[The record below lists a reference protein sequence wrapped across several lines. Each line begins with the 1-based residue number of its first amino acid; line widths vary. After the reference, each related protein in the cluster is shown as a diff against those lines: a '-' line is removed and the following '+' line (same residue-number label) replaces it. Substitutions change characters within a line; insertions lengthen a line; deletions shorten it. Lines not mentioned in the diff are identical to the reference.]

1 MLLFS
6 EYFWFSILFLL
17 FLMIISFIFLWL
29 NNRKEFIKPFGIYNS
44 FLILLIVLSKF
55 CGQIIYYNFRDLEI
69 IFIFDIE
76 LILAILLFSILYFI
90 IQKNHHSEY
99 IIYIH
104 SLIILLTFHIIFS
117 GVVGHLLVG
126 SIIISLIGILVFVI
140 IIPYD
145 IEYKLIA
152 TAGVFALIIYISILM
167 GELFLAISMLGLI
180 SLTISVGSESFRTR
194 LVSIYQTSIL
204 STKKI
209 INKIF
214 KPFHKSSSDKSSIH
228 KKVSEETTHKKKR
241 ILFWQSRVKIIQ
253 GTLEQKHKKQ
263 DSIKENNK
271 TWLQDF
277 FSNKSRYGLKL
288 VSQRDF
294 AWTFLMKA
302 RTEAKARVQGEA
314 LLTRLLSIFPGT
326 DGNLDIIPITKR
338 KVYKDNRFWEIKLPK
353 PPYRENFTIIKDFIS
368 LFHRNTQKLKLYVI
382 WKKAPA
388 RKIIKIREKVRQMK
402 YKDEEEKKEFLK
414 KWEEELYK
422 IRIFVN
428 YYVVEQDPS
437 LKELELQRIE
447 GRLKSLTMSGRNLK
461 KAARI
466 KRVSS
471 GTLGNI
477 LRLNLFSGSYVT
489 PLCVDFDIPEFTPLV
504 KPFKIENENIKY
516 IPKNIDDPNYII
528 IGRHVNEGRRTE
540 HRMVIQKKS
549 FSQSVLIAGQQGT
562 GKTYLLAQV
571 VDEFYKKVLDV
582 GILIINLGK
591 GNQEGFYKIDKVI
604 KFGSLEFWVPY
615 FVEGQYLE
623 RSVQETATYLIA
635 STGLKNIVEK
645 NMVNVMQAFIE
656 KKGKLPRSLKFL
668 FTELVRYFKLNPY
681 HVKFQTNILRAIKNR
696 VLSLLSNS
704 DLQKTINLKDDIK
717 IPSWFKD
724 WRNGKKIY
732 LDLSRCTIYEKR
744 LLTNAIFQMIRAL
757 TPDVELGRLQNIIL
771 IDEAHQILEK
781 PISNN
786 YDDDDYIS
794 REQLEK
800 IFNELLREFRSKGLS
815 FILSDQTPSRLFDC
829 VTLLPSLKIVFRVG
843 YPCNTRMIGN
853 PKEQEFLML
862 QKNRQALI
870 LNGITGEKYVI
881 ETLDFIIPNKNGN
894 KLYDKKNKIE
904 ICPYCETKIDFN
916 SNFCIYCGKPFI
928 TNLENSPENLD
939 VNYKKIS
946 DGEIK

>member
-1 MLLFS
+1 MILFT
-6 EYFWFSILFLL
+6 EFYWTVVIILFLG
-17 FLMIISFIFLWL
+17 MISSSIFLWIIDKKK
-29 NNRKEFIKPFGIYNS
+29 RIKRVEIYFF
-44 FLILLIVLSKF
+44 FLFSLVTLSKL
-55 CGQIIYYNFRDLEI
+55 CEQEIYKNFGSLDI
-69 IFIFDIE
+69 IFIFDTE
-76 LILAILLFSILYFI
+76 LILAIILFSVLYFVA
-90 IQKNHHSEY
+90 QKNPYSDF
-99 IIYIH
+99 IIYVH
-104 SLIILLTFHIIFS
+104 SAITLITFHIIIS
-117 GVVGHLLVG
+117 GIIGLLVVGT
-126 SIIISLIGILVFVI
+126 IIINLIGILVFIV

-145 IEYKLIA
+145 FEYKLIA
-152 TAGVFALIIYISILM
+152 TAGVFALIIYISILLE
-167 GELFLAISMLGLI
+167 ELYLTMAMLGMI
-180 SLTISVGSESFRTR
+180 PLTISIGSESFRNR

-209 INKIF
+209 VGKIF
-214 KPFHKSSSDKSSIH
+214 KPFYKNSFEKSSILKEKDQKN
-228 KKVSEETTHKKKR
+228 KK

-253 GTLEQKHKKQ
+253 GPLEQKPDKQ
-263 DSIKENNK
+263 TISKENYK

-294 AWTFLMKA
+294 AWVFFMKA
-302 RTEAKARVQGEA
+302 KTEAKARIQGEA

-326 DGNLDIIPITKR
+326 DGNLDVIAIKRR
-338 KVYKDNRFWEIKLPK
+338 KVYKNNRYWEIKLPN
-353 PPYRENFTIIKDFIS
+353 PPYRENFTVIKDFINI
-368 LFHRNTQKLKLYVI
+368 FHRNTQKLKLYVI
-382 WKKAPA
+382 WKKASA
-388 RKIIKIREKVRQMK
+388 RKILKIRDKVRQMK

-414 KWEEELYK
+414 KWQEELYK

-428 YYVVEQDPS
+428 YYVLEEDPS
-437 LKELELQRIE
+437 LREIEIQKIE

-461 KAARI
+461 KGAKI

-489 PLCVDFDIPEFTPLV
+489 PLCVDFDIPEVIPLV

-516 IPKNIDDPNYII
+516 IPKEIDDPNYIL
-528 IGRHVNEGRRTE
+528 IGKHINEGRRTE
-540 HRMVIQKKS
+540 HRMLVQKKS
-549 FSQSVLIAGQQGT
+549 FAQSVLIGGQQGT
-562 GKTYLLAQV
+562 GKTYLLAQII
-571 VDEFYKKVLDV
+571 DEFHKKAPDI

-591 GNQEGFYKIDKVI
+591 GNQEGFYKVDKII
-604 KFGSLEFWVPY
+604 KFGSPDFHVPY
-615 FVEGQYLE
+615 FVVGQYLE
-623 RSVQETATYLIA
+623 RSIQETATYLIA

-645 NMVNVMQAFIE
+645 NMINVMQAFKE
-656 KKGKLPRSLKFL
+656 KKGKLPNSLKFL

-696 VLSLLSNS
+696 VLSLLSNPE
-704 DLQKTINLKDDIK
+704 LKKAINLRKDLK
-717 IPSWFKD
+717 IPLWFKD
-724 WRNGKKIY
+724 WRKGEKIY

-757 TPDVELGRLQNIIL
+757 TPDIELGKLQNIIL

-786 YDDDDYIS
+786 YDDDDFIS

-829 VTLLPSLKIVFRVG
+829 VTLLPSLKIIFRVG

-881 ETLDFIIPNKNGN
+881 ETLDFITPR
-894 KLYDKKNKIE
+894 DKKKEFFNNRNKVE
-904 ICPYCETKIDFN
+904 ICPYCETKIDFV
-916 SNFCIYCGKPFI
+916 SDFFIYCGKPFI

-939 VNYKKIS
+939 INHKNKT
-946 DGEIK
+946 DGEIG

>member
-1 MLLFS
+1 MIFLIFSVIFSSIFLVVNHRKDSIRGTLL
-6 EYFWFSILFLL
+6 YFFILSILITL
-17 FLMIISFIFLWL
+17 S
-29 NNRKEFIKPFGIYNS
+29 KYSE
-44 FLILLIVLSKF
+44 LLIF
-55 CGQIIYYNFRDLEI
+55 NNFNSLEI
-69 IFIFDIE
+69 VFIFDIE
-76 LILAILLFSILYFI
+76 LVLVLILFSLVYLVV
-90 IQKNHHSEY
+90 KKRPHSDY
-99 IIYIH
+99 VVYLLSI
-104 SLIILLTFHIIFS
+104 IILLTFHIFFS
-117 GVVGHLLVG
+117 GIIGILLEG
-126 SIIISLIGILVFVI
+126 TIIICLIGILVFTV

-152 TAGVFALIIYISILM
+152 TLGIFALIIYISVLM
-167 GELFLAISMLGLI
+167 GELFLTLTMLGLI
-180 SLTISVGSESFRTR
+180 SLTISISSESFRNR
-194 LVSIYQTSIL
+194 LVSMYQTLIL

-209 INKIF
+209 VDKIF
-214 KPFHKSSSDKSSIH
+214 KPFHKSSLEISSNSKDKN
-228 KKVSEETTHKKKR
+228 HKKKK

-253 GTLEQKHKKQ
+253 GPLEQKPDKQ
-263 DSIKENNK
+263 TITKENYK

-288 VSQRDF
+288 ISQRDF

-338 KVYKDNRFWEIKLPK
+338 KVYKNNRFWEIKLPK
-353 PPYRENFTIIKDFIS
+353 PPYRENFTIIKDFIN

-402 YKDEEEKKEFLK
+402 YKDEVEKKEFLK
-414 KWEEELYK
+414 KWDEELYK

-428 YYVVEQDPS
+428 YYVVEQDSS
-437 LKELELQRIE
+437 LKELEIQRIE

-466 KRVSS
+466 KRVPS

-516 IPKNIDDPNYII
+516 IPKNTHDPNYIL

-549 FSQSVLIAGQQGT
+549 FSQSVLVAGQQGT
-562 GKTYLLAQV
+562 GKTYLLAQI
-571 VDEFYKKVLDV
+571 VDDFYRKAPDV

-591 GNQEGFYKIDKVI
+591 GNQEGFYRVDKTI

-704 DLQKTINLKDDIK
+704 DLQKTINLKDDTK

-881 ETLDFIIPNKNGN
+881 ETLDFNIPNRNGN
-894 KLYDKKNKIE
+894 ELYDKKIKVD
-904 ICPYCETKIDFN
+904 ICPYCETKVDFD
-916 SNFCIYCGKPFI
+916 SNFCLYCGKPFI
-928 TNLENSPENLD
+928 ANLDNSPENLD
-939 VNYKKIS
+939 ANYKNIS
-946 DGEIK
+946 DGEIE

>member
-1 MLLFS
+1 MPLFS
-6 EYFWFSILFLL
+6 DLFWTLVILLIFSVIF
-17 FLMIISFIFLWL
+17 SSIFLAVNHKKDSIRGNL
-29 NNRKEFIKPFGIYNS
+29 LY
-44 FLILLIVLSKF
+44 FLILSILIILSKYSELIIFNNFNSSEIVL
-55 CGQIIYYNFRDLEI
+55 
-69 IFIFDIE
+69 IFDIE
-76 LILAILLFSILYFI
+76 LVLVLFLFSLLYLVVKKKSHSDHVIYLFSIV
-90 IQKNHHSEY
+90 
-99 IIYIH
+99 
-104 SLIILLTFHIIFS
+104 ILLTFHIFFS
-117 GVVGHLLVG
+117 G
-126 SIIISLIGILVFVI
+126 IIGILLEGTIIICLIGTLVFTV

-145 IEYKLIA
+145 IEYKLFTSTGIL
-152 TAGVFALIIYISILM
+152 ALTMYISLLI
-167 GELFLAISMLGLI
+167 GEFNLALLILGLI
-180 SLTISVGSESFRTR
+180 SLTILISTESLRNR
-194 LVSIYQTSIL
+194 LVSLYQTSVL
-204 STKKI
+204 SLKKI
-209 INKIF
+209 ISKIF
-214 KPFHKSSSDKSSIH
+214 GPFHKNSFDQSSDL
-228 KKVSEETTHKKKR
+228 EEKNQISKKKK

-253 GTLEQKHKKQ
+253 GPLGQKPDKQ
-263 DSIKENNK
+263 DVSKENYK

-288 VSQRDF
+288 VSKRNF

-302 RTEAKARVQGEA
+302 STEAKARIQGEA

-326 DGNLDIIPITKR
+326 DGNLDIIPISKR
-338 KVYKDNRFWEIKLPK
+338 KIYKNNKFWEIRLPK
-353 PPYRENFTIIKDFIS
+353 PPYRENFTIIKDFID
-368 LFHRNTQKLKLYVI
+368 LFHRNTQNLKIYVI
-382 WKKAPA
+382 WKKASA
-388 RKIIKIREKVRQMK
+388 RKIIKIRDKVRRMK

-414 KWEEELYK
+414 KWQEELYK

-428 YYVVEQDPS
+428 YYVVEQDSS
-437 LKELELQRIE
+437 LKELEIQRIE

-461 KAARI
+461 KAAHI

-477 LRLNLFSGSYVT
+477 HRLHLFSGSYVT
-489 PLCVDFDIPEFTPLV
+489 PLCVDFDIPEVTPLV

-516 IPKNIDDPNYII
+516 IPKETHDPNYIL

-571 VDEFYKKVLDV
+571 VDEFYKKVPDV

-604 KFGSLEFWVPY
+604 KFGSLDFWVPY

-623 RSVQETATYLIA
+623 RSIQETATYLIA

-645 NMVNVMQAFIE
+645 NMVNVMQAFFE

-696 VLSLLSNS
+696 VLSLLSNP
-704 DLQKTINLKDDIK
+704 DLQKAINLKDESK
-717 IPSWFKD
+717 IPPWFKD

-732 LDLSRCTIYEKR
+732 IDLSRCTIYEKR

-757 TPDVELGRLQNIIL
+757 TPDIDLGRLQNIIL

-881 ETLDFIIPNKNGN
+881 ETLDFNIPNRNGN
-894 KLYDKKNKIE
+894 ELYDKKIKVD
-904 ICPYCETKIDFN
+904 ICPYCETKVDFD
-916 SNFCIYCGKPFI
+916 SNFCLYCGKPFI
-928 TNLENSPENLD
+928 ANLDNSPENLD
-939 VNYKKIS
+939 ANYKNIS
-946 DGEIK
+946 DGEIE